1 MVRGGGMMSRY
12 FLSSLTKEE
21 EDRIKQILDDLALGY
36 NLKSDR
42 KEVYERDK
50 SLCLDR
56 LWYVKI
62 GEEKVP
68 VVVFEIEKNVPTNER
83 IRKDIL
89 NMVMSKAPIG
99 YLILSHKRIMK
110 AFNPAMK
117 QPWIDWYFRHFN
129 RVFNNYYRPFTEFV
143 DIRLVDADDILQN
156 QRLKPIESQE

>member
-1 MVRGGGMMSRY
+1 MGRGGGGMMS
-12 FLSSLTKEE
+12 LSLMKEE
-21 EDRIKQILDDLALGY
+21 EYRIKQILDDLAQSY

-50 SLCLDR
+50 SLYLDR

-68 VVVFEIEKNVPTNER
+68 VVVFEIEKNVPNNER

-99 YLILSHKRIMK
+99 YLILPHKRIMDAYDPNVK
-110 AFNPAMK
+110 K
-117 QPWIDWYFRHFN
+117 ERITWYHDHFHTA
-129 RVFNNYYRPFTEFV
+129 FNNYYNPFKSYI

-156 QRLKPIESQE
+156 QRLKPIESQK